1 MSFGTGAVK
10 ITPAHDP
17 NDFAVGKRHNLEFLN
32 ILTDEGLINDAGG
45 PEFSGKKRFEV
56 RELLVA
62 ALQEKG
68 LFRGVAVRSFFLL
81 SWFSNR
87 VLTRL
92 RREERDMRSGRR
104 GLCKLGA
111 FFGSFGRLE
120 DW

>member
-1 MSFGTGAVK
+1 VVHPFNGRRLPIICDAELVDMSFGTGAVK

-32 ILTDEGLINDAGG
+32 IFTDEGLINDAGG

-68 LFRGVAVRSFFLL
+68 LFRGVAVRSLL
-81 SWFSNR
+81 PA
-87 VLTRL
+87 VLVL
-92 RREERDMRSGRR
+92 DQGF
-104 GLCKLGA
+104 LGA
-111 FFGSFGRLE
+111 RRVI
-120 DW
+120 